1 MAELFN
7 RARTVA
13 PAVLFIDEVD
23 SLVSA
28 RGGGG
33 RSGGVKEKVLATL
46 LNEMDG
52 IGARADGE
60 AGGRREALLELEA
73 GGAEMGRKSR
83 LQVQLFVLSSSN
95 EDVQITCS
103 RCLQACST
111 TAKCT
116 WCAPPTG
123 HGA

>member
-1 MAELFN
+1 MVRAVASSLNAVFLSASAATIFSPYVGDSEKAVAELFN

-52 IGARADGE
+52 IGARADEE

-73 GGAEMGRKSR
+73 GGAETGRKSR
-83 LQVQLFVLSSSN
+83 LQV
-95 EDVQITCS
+95 
-103 RCLQACST
+103 
-111 TAKCT
+111 
-116 WCAPPTG
+116 
-123 HGA
+123 